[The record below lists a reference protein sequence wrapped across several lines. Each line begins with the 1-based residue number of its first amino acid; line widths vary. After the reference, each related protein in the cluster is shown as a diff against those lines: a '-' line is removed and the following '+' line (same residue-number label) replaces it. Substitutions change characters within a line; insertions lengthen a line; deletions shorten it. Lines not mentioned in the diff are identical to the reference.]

1 MTECFITF
9 MTILNLSVLWGIY
22 TINKELRNITHVLE
36 QMQHGIDEILTTGR
50 LPKSSTH

>member
-9 MTILNLSVLWGIY
+9 MVILDLSILWGVY

-36 QMQHGIDEILTTGR
+36 QIRTEKL
-50 LPKSSTH
+50 